1 MEDFRML
8 KVQSVNTMQRE
19 NVSTNLECLILSK
32 DIDLETLMWALER
45 GIAVVD
51 AGLARRYSS

>member
-1 MEDFRML
+1 ML